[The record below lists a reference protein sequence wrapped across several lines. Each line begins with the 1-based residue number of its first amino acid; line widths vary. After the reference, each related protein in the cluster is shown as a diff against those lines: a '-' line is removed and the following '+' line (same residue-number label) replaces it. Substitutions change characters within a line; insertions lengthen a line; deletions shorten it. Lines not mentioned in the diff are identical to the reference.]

1 MKPCFWR
8 SVVLI
13 DEGCSYVKEKKK
25 MSPLLVGE
33 EIKINNIFNKIT

>member
-13 DEGCSYVKEKKK
+13 DESCSYVKEKK